1 MSPLQIQ
8 AHSQVANWGSMA
20 FNIAGLLNHAQ
31 NMNNN
36 GLSLPT
42 RLYHVIDPAIH
53 SLNIFESTWRFINTQ
68 TFFVSSVSLGFN
80 LLGVYGQV
88 ETIWKQ
94 EIHRNL
100 GPVKILGILLGAFDL
115 WGHATA
121 VYLSLP

>member
-1 MSPLQIQ
+1 
-8 AHSQVANWGSMA
+8 MA

-31 NMNNN
+31 NINNN
-36 GLSLPT
+36 GLGLAT
-42 RLYHVIDPAIH
+42 RFYHMIDPAIH
-53 SLNIFESTWRFINTQ
+53 GWNIIESAWRFSDQ
-68 TFFVSSVSLGFN
+68 FFQIDSQSFLVSAASLGFN
-80 LLGVYGQV
+80 LLGVYGQL